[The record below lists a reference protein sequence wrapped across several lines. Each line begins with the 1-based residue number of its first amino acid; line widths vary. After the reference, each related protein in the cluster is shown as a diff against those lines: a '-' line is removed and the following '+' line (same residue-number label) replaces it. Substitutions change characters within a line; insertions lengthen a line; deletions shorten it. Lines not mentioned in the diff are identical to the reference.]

1 MTVFGVLGT
10 LWFALH
16 AVEYV
21 YARYDALQARVPL
34 PDPLGLSEMFAAMPQ
49 WAAISLT
56 ATIWLGLLGAVL
68 LLLRDS
74 AAVLILSL
82 TLIATLPVA
91 AWAVNRLLW
100 RRGFCCRCKP
110 SFLCGRTGSGDI
122 WPLALCPHGQA
133 LRPLLIPSRLPAC
146 KGWHD
151 CNFRLAARAA
161 KNTGAK
167 HDHPRQSVTSHRQYA
182 PYPLEQGQRGDGL

>member
-1 MTVFGVLGT
+1 MPATARRSLIMTVFGVLGI

-21 YARYDALQARVPL
+21 YARYDTLQARVPL

-56 ATIWLGLLGAVL
+56 AAIWLGLLGAVL

-91 AWAVNRLLW
+91 AWAGIAFFGGMAFVAGVNLLFFAAGQVAVTFGLW
-100 RRGFCCRCKP
+100 
-110 SFLCGRTGSGDI
+110 LYART
-122 WPLALCPHGQA
+122 
-133 LRPLLIPSRLPAC
+133 
-146 KGWHD
+146 
-151 CNFRLAARAA
+151 A
-161 KNTGAK
+161 K
-167 HDHPRQSVTSHRQYA
+167 RY
-182 PYPLEQGQRGDGL
+182 GLF